1 MTRKEAWNL
10 ILAYA
15 TMDEDGNIINDFLR
29 TEEAIN
35 LIQGILFPVENEPS
49 AEDLIKRL
57 FRDDE
62 VND

>member
-10 ILAYA
+10 IVAYA
-15 TMDEDGNIINDFLR
+15 TMDEDGNIINDYLSL
-29 TEEAIN
+29 EESIN
-35 LIQGILFPVENEPS
+35 LIQGVLFPVENEPS